1 MRKMLKELLYQ
12 GIDWIAMVHEKITR
26 LNDAYEGTLSDKQLH
41 FLVIGILGMLLIF
54 AIYPLFRFLAK
65 TDHIM
70 VVSWI
75 YVFTLILVI
84 TFAIEIGQRLTKTG
98 DMEFADMVFGLGG
111 FILMFA
117 VFALIRGL
125 VNGVRK
131 LIRTRREEKK
141 AMAAGPEENA
151 SYQGRHGPGRAQA
164 ILSSAAVSGQRD

>member
-1 MRKMLKELLYQ
+1 MLKELLYQ

-26 LNDAYEGTLSDKQLH
+26 LNDTFEGTLSDKQLH

-54 AIYPLFRFLAK
+54 AIYPLFRFLAR

-98 DMEFADMVFGLGG
+98 DMEFADIVFGLGG

-117 VFALIRGL
+117 VFALIRGI
-125 VNGVRK
+125 VNGIRK
-131 LIRTRREEKK
+131 LIRARAEERK
-141 AMAAGPEENA
+141 AMSAAADENP
-151 SYQGRHGPGRAQA
+151 SYQGRHGPKTEAM
-164 ILSSAAVSGQRD
+164 LSSATVSTVQK